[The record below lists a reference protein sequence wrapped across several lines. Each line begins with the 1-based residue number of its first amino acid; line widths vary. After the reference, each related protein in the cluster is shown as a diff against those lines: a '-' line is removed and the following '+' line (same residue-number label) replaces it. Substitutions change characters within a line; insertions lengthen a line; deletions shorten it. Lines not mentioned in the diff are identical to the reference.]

1 MEKTKIRIAIID
13 DVEDVLEIV
22 KYNLEKEDMEVET
35 YLDSQTAF
43 NEIVNTAPDLVIS
56 DWMMPKPDGI
66 QLCRLLKEDERTRN
80 IPVMMLTCC
89 ASINDYHVALEA
101 GADDYMVKPLR
112 MEDLVRR
119 IKLLM
124 PNHREMYRF
133 A

>member
-1 MEKTKIRIAIID
+1 MEKKKIRIAIID

-22 KYNLEKEDMEVET
+22 KYNLEKEDMEVLT

-43 NEIVNTAPDLVIS
+43 HEIVNTSPDLVIS
-56 DWMMPKPDGI
+56 DWMMPQPDGI
-66 QLCRLLKEDERTRN
+66 QLCRLLKDDDRTRN

-89 ASINDYHVALEA
+89 ASIHDYHVALEA